1 MVPAGDH
8 SANSMAERAIKTIRQ
23 MLGEMFT
30 GRTFSILQLQTFVY
44 FVCNTINGIPFALH
58 KAGVGNLLKPL
69 VTIQKKAI
77 RNICNTSY
85 NSHTE
90 MLFKKTQILKI
101 NDQIEYCTLTFCHS
115 IFHRKAPINNLDLY
129 SVHTNDRPLREDR
142 LDFNINLRIYS
153 LPKYYHPRSWN
164 KISNSLKAE
173 TTTKVFKSNLKALLI
188 ESYAN
193 TPNCTPPCYICKT

>member
-1 MVPAGDH
+1 MTTLNIRPINQVKIIT
-8 SANSMAERAIKTIRQ
+8 SSKFTIYNVVSYETQ
-23 MLGEMFT
+23 GLGLIRIPLSDLVLIWDQVSYETLSFMQNQASSPIWDPT
-30 GRTFSILQLQTFVY
+30 TQH
-44 FVCNTINGIPFALH
+44 NGFLAP
-58 KAGVGNLLKPL
+58 P
-69 VTIQKKAI
+69 KKAP
-77 RNICNTSY
+77 
-85 NSHTE
+85 
-90 MLFKKTQILKI
+90 
-101 NDQIEYCTLTFCHS
+101 
-115 IFHRKAPINNLDLY
+115 KAQCVY